1 MKLLIDGK
9 QMPGALSAK
18 KLAAMSLGL
27 NVLLSA
33 AKFLLYLYTSSSAL
47 LAESVHSLTDSV
59 GGVLILA
66 GIYLSEKKTSRFPW
80 GLYKVENIAATAS
93 AISIFLSAYEIIKVI
108 YTPSAAAMKNLD
120 FGIAMLFVMAL
131 PVFLFQRYEKKK
143 AKLINSPSLL
153 ADSEGWKM
161 DLLPLAIVA
170 AGLVGARLS
179 YTAMDRIAA
188 FLIVIIIINAGY
200 KILKDAMKS
209 LLDASV
215 DMDTLTKVYEIVRT
229 FPDVRE
235 VISLNARNSGRFIFV
250 EAYLSLAVKKLKA
263 ASHIGDQIEASI
275 KARIPFVE
283 RAIVRFESV
292 KKDYRRC
299 AAPLATREG
308 EISNHFGSAP
318 FIALWD
324 ERVPDGTLLSSETLE
339 NTFQHVEK
347 GKGIGMAQFL
357 VDRDIDVIYTK
368 ESFGGKGPAYIFS
381 NAEVEVKITQ
391 ANNLK
396 ELMGPPKKDE
406 AREKSLCSS

>member
-1 MKLLIDGK
+1 MELRVGG
-9 QMPGALSAK
+9 QNMPEVLSAK

-59 GGVLILA
+59 GGILILG
-66 GIYLSEKKTSRFPW
+66 GIYLSEKKTSHFPW
-80 GLYKVENIAATAS
+80 GLYKVENIAAVAS
-93 AISIFLSAYEIIKVI
+93 AVSIFLSAYEIIKMI
-108 YTPSAAAMKNLD
+108 YTPSVAVMKNLD
-120 FGIAMLFVMAL
+120 FGLAMLFVMAL

-143 AKLINSPSLL
+143 ARLINSPSLL

-161 DLLPLAIVA
+161 DLPPLAIVA

-200 KILKDAMKS
+200 RILKDAMKS

-215 DMDTLTKVYEIVRT
+215 DRDTLTKLYDIVRT

-235 VISLNARNSGRFIFV
+235 VISLDARNSGRFIFV
-250 EAYLSLAVKKLKA
+250 EACLSLAVKKLKA
-263 ASHIGDQIEASI
+263 ASYIADQIEASI

-283 RAIVRFESV
+283 RAVIRCESV

-299 AAPLATREG
+299 AVPLATREG

-324 ERVPDGTLLSSETLE
+324 ERVSDGTLLSSETLE
-339 NTFQHVEK
+339 NTFQHIEK

-357 VDRDIDVIYTK
+357 VERDVDVVYTK
-368 ESFGGKGPAYIFS
+368 ESFGGKGPDYVFS
-381 NAEVEVKITQ
+381 NAEVEVKIIQ
-391 ANNLK
+391 ANSLK
-396 ELMGPPKKDE
+396 DLTGSRKNDE
-406 AREKSLCSS
+406 AQKESLCRS